1 MNGGA
6 EAEPCGVLDHV
17 LPDGGTTEAVDEFSL
32 HYSAEAVF
40 LLLLLFFFSSCLVR
54 AKKASKTVLG
64 KSTGSS

>member
-6 EAEPCGVLDHV
+6 EAEPCGVSDHV

-40 LLLLLFFFSSCLVR
+40 FLLLLFFSSCLVR